1 MGFDAAI
8 LHFGAND
15 IGQGATAETFRADT
29 ERLIARIRTWTRDAD
44 FPVILMSDPYRKGL
58 TTIMEKEYD
67 RYPGAHRAIAAAD
80 PHVLV
85 VNSRRL
91 MDEKGWKADRP
102 DRLVELLMDD
112 FHYTPRGAIELAET
126 EMSQLLGPEPH

>member
-15 IGQGATAETFRADT
+15 IEQGATAETFRAET
-29 ERLIARIRTWTRDAD
+29 ERLIARIRTWTGDAD

-58 TTIMEKEYD
+58 NAILEGEYD
-67 RYPGAHRAIAAAD
+67 RYPGAQRAIAAAD
-80 PHVLV
+80 PHVMV

-91 MDEKGWKADRP
+91 MDEKGWRADRP
-102 DRLVELLMDD
+102 DRLVELLTDD
-112 FHYTPRGAIELAET
+112 VHYSPRGAIELAET
-126 EMSQLLGPEPH
+126 EMGQLLGP